1 MIIEST
7 NLIINYISPNTI
19 IAATNTTSTNNWITE
34 YFPFT
39 HDATR
44 NSNNKNDS
52 EKQKDSIHRRIISSV
67 SKNFAAISITS
78 DNNIPILYNFIIKNF
93 IQSKFT
99 LRNLNTDSQTR

>member
-1 MIIEST
+1 MQGPH
-7 NLIINYISPNTI
+7 ISPNTI
-19 IAATNTTSTNNWITE
+19 IAATNTTSTNNWNTE

-52 EKQKDSIHRRIISSV
+52 AKQKDFIHCKIISSV

-78 DNNIPILYNFIIKNF
+78 DNNIPILYNFIIKKF

-99 LRNLNTDSQTR
+99 LLNLNTDSQTR

>member
-1 MIIEST
+1 MQGPH
-7 NLIINYISPNTI
+7 ISPNTI
-19 IAATNTTSTNNWITE
+19 IAATNTVSTNNWITE

-52 EKQKDSIHRRIISSV
+52 EKQKDSIHRKIISSV

-78 DNNIPILYNFIIKNF
+78 DNNIPILYNFIIKILFSQNSHCKINMGNNNYTNF
-93 IQSKFT
+93 
-99 LRNLNTDSQTR
+99 